1 MTKQIKA
8 FVEANKIVS
17 EQSKKLDTVFDRFMA
32 KQTEATPD
40 LIHVTNFSKGEGRLV
55 VSSWTEM
62 LNIDDF
68 KDGTYKLYALKDWV
82 DKNESN

>member
-1 MTKQIKA
+1 MNELKQ
-8 FVEANKIVS
+8 V
-17 EQSKKLDTVFDRFMA
+17 
-32 KQTEATPD
+32 TPE
-40 LIHVTNFSKGEGRLV
+40 LIHVTNFSKVDGRLV

-68 KDGTYKLYALKDWV
+68 KDGIYKLYAIKDWV